1 MLLFCK
7 KEGLACY
14 LPAIGRD
21 AIDSPANFDFANPE
35 LRANPYPAY
44 RFLREAAPIWRAPT
58 GHWIVSTH
66 AGCTSLLRDPV
77 MGREDADMQSP
88 EMAREPAIASLSR
101 MMLFVDPPLH
111 TRLRGLVSKAFTARR
126 IEALRPRIA
135 AIAESLIDRVAD
147 QGGMCVIRDFAH
159 RLPVTV
165 ICDMLGVPEQDRGPF
180 LDESTVRGRILDPV
194 ALSREELDDANRG
207 SQASADYF
215 RGLLA
220 YRRRNPGDDLT
231 TALVQ
236 AREADDGLTDDEILA
251 NIALLFGAG
260 HETTTNLIGNA
271 VLALHRNPAQLQRL
285 RDAPDLTAHAVEELL
300 RYDSPVQLTA
310 RRALQDTAIMG
321 ERIAKGEEV
330 IALLG
335 AANHDP
341 AAYEGDPET
350 LDVARPGVR
359 AISFGGGLHF
369 CLGAQLA
376 RIEGE
381 IALRKLLDR
390 LPGLQLTQA
399 EHAAWKPTVTL
410 RGLAELPATW

>member
-1 MLLFCK
+1 M
-7 KEGLACY
+7 
-14 LPAIGRD
+14 
-21 AIDSPANFDFANPE
+21 DSPASFDFANPA

-44 RFLREAAPIWRAPT
+44 RFLREAAPIWRAPS

-66 AGCTSLLRDPV
+66 AGCTALLRDPV
-77 MGREDADMQSP
+77 MGREDTNMRSP
-88 EMAREPAIASLSR
+88 ELMAEYAVASLTR
-101 MMLFVDPPLH
+101 MMLFVDPPVH

-126 IEALRPRIA
+126 MEALRPRIE
-135 AIAESLIDRVAD
+135 AIVDALIDRVAG
-147 QGGMCVIRDFAH
+147 QGGMDVIRDFAH

-165 ICDMLGVPEQDRGPF
+165 ICDMLGMPESDRGPF
-180 LDESTVRGRILDPV
+180 LEESTVRGRILDPV

-207 SQASADYF
+207 SRASSEYF

-220 YRRRNPGDDLT
+220 YRRQNPGDDLA

-236 AREADDGLTDDEILA
+236 AREADDTLSDDEIVS

-260 HETTTNLIGNA
+260 HETTTNLIGNG
-271 VLALHRNPAQLQRL
+271 VLALHRNPAQLARL
-285 RDAPDLTAHAVEELL
+285 RADPGLIPNAVEELL
-300 RYDSPVQLTA
+300 RYDSPVQLTGRIA
-310 RRALQDTAIMG
+310 TQDHEIMG
-321 ERIAKGEEV
+321 ERIEKGGHV

-341 AAYEGDPET
+341 AAYEGDPDT
-350 LDVARPGVR
+350 LDVGRPGVR

-381 IALRKLLDR
+381 IAFRRLLER
-390 LPGLQLTQA
+390 LPAMRLTDP

-410 RGLAELPATW
+410 RGLVELGAEW